1 MDGTSPKEGVGK
13 ESSLDLKR
21 LCRALV
27 EMLLQ
32 DAKARMAVLPP
43 GRLRRAR
50 HRAKRLALRT
60 MGGQVGMQG
69 CGCHDGRIP
78 DGGHC
83 AEEEGAG
90 WRETGGWWLTAEVP
104 STHIAVAIAQEDES

>member
-1 MDGTSPKEGVGK
+1 LDIVTVDEIIGSMDGTSPKEGVGK

-60 MGGQVGMQG
+60 MGARWACKDAAVMMAGFQMVDIALRRKAQA
-69 CGCHDGRIP
+69 
-78 DGGHC
+78 GGKP
-83 AEEEGAG
+83 EAG
-90 WRETGGWWLTAEVP
+90 G
-104 STHIAVAIAQEDES
+104 